1 VTVGNLVQLDTT
13 VLTNITDLDPIYFTF
28 DAPESQYLKYEQE
41 GLKGERKPSRE
52 FANPVEIRLQD
63 QANYEVHGRMNFVD
77 NVLDPNSGTIRGRAQ
92 VPNPQYILAPGMF
105 GHLRLLGSG
114 AYSGLA
120 IPDNAITTQQSD
132 QIVYVV
138 GADNKVK
145 QVKVQ
150 TGPLA
155 QGLRVITT
163 GLTANDLVVINGVQR
178 AKVGAV
184 VTPKPGQITP
194 PNPGSSPTP
203 ADLAP
208 PPASATFA
216 APGR

>member
-1 VTVGNLVQLDTT
+1 
-13 VLTNITDLDPIYFTF
+13 
-28 DAPESQYLKYEQE
+28 
-41 GLKGERKPSRE
+41 
-52 FANPVEIRLQD
+52 
-63 QANYEVHGRMNFVD
+63 
-77 NVLDPNSGTIRGRAQ
+77 
-92 VPNPQYILAPGMF
+92 VPNPRYMLTPGMF

-120 IPDNAITTQQSD
+120 IPENAITTQQSD

-138 GADNKVK
+138 GPDNKVK

-155 QGLRVITT
+155 QGLRVITS
-163 GLTANDLVVINGVQR
+163 GLGPNDEVIINGVQR
-178 AKVGAV
+178 AKVGDA
-184 VTPKPGQITP
+184 VTPKQGQITA

-203 ADLAP
+203 ADLTP

-216 APGR
+216 APDR

>member
-1 VTVGNLVQLDTT
+1 
-13 VLTNITDLDPIYFTF
+13 
-28 DAPESQYLKYEQE
+28 
-41 GLKGERKPSRE
+41 
-52 FANPVEIRLQD
+52 
-63 QANYEVHGRMNFVD
+63 MNFVD